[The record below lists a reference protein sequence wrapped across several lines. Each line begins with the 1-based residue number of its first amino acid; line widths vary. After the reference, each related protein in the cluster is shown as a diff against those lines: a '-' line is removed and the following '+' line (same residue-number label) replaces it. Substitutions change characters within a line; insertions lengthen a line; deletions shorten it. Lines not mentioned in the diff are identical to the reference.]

1 MAPRN
6 GIVCG
11 GTWLLDRISAIPDWP
26 AEETVTEI
34 LGSDAEGG
42 GPGFNMSVDLKKLRP
57 DLNVE
62 AIGLV
67 GADGD
72 GDLLES
78 RARAVG
84 VDVSQL
90 RRTREAPTAVTYVM
104 TSMATGRR
112 TFFSN
117 QGADGLLAP
126 EHFDFAATR
135 GRMLHLGLPGIMRAL
150 DGPGG
155 DGDANGWVT
164 VLKAAGRHGL
174 FRNLEICSL
183 PAEVIAAT
191 CRPSLPHLD
200 SLVIN
205 DFEIGALAGTTTVRD
220 GRTDVAAVRAAMRT
234 VLGMGAMQVIVVHF
248 PAGAI
253 ALSRDGVW
261 AEKAPVR
268 VPKAAIKGT
277 NGAGDAFAAGILLT
291 LHDGGTLDQALTL
304 GHAVAAASLRSLTT
318 TGSVASVA
326 ACLTLAAE
334 WGWRE
339 SLDAW

>member
-1 MAPRN
+1 MAPRD

-34 LGSDAEGG
+34 LGTDAEGG
-42 GPGFNMSVDLKKLRP
+42 GPGFNMSVDLKTLRP
-57 DLNVE
+57 SLPVE

-67 GADGD
+67 GADAD
-72 GDLLES
+72 GDLLEA
-78 RARAVG
+78 RARAAG
-84 VDVSQL
+84 VDVRQL
-90 RRTREAPTAVTYVM
+90 RRTTEAPTAVTYVM

-126 EHFDFAATR
+126 DHFDFAATR
-135 GRMLHLGLPGIMRAL
+135 GKILHLGLPGIMRTL
-150 DGPGG
+150 DGPGR
-155 DGDANGWVT
+155 DGDANGWVS
-164 VLKAAGRHGL
+164 VLKDAGRHGL

-191 CRPSLPHLD
+191 CRPALPHLD
-200 SLVIN
+200 ALIIN

-220 GRTDVAAVRAAMRT
+220 GKTDIAAVRAAMAT
-234 VLGMGAMQVIVVHF
+234 VLGMGAMQVVVVHF
-248 PAGAI
+248 PAGAL
-253 ALSRDGVW
+253 ALARDGIT
-261 AEKAPVR
+261 AQKPPVR
-268 VPKAAIKGT
+268 VPKAAVKGT
-277 NGAGDAFAAGILLT
+277 NGAGDAFASGVLLT
-291 LHDGGTLDQALTL
+291 LHDGGSLDEALTL

-318 TGSVASVA
+318 TGSVERAA

-339 SLDAW
+339 SMDG

>member
-1 MAPRN
+1 MAERS

-34 LGSDAEGG
+34 LATDAEGG

-57 DLNVE
+57 EMNVE

-67 GADGD
+67 GRDGD
-72 GDLLES
+72 GDILEA

-84 VDVSQL
+84 VDVAQL
-90 RRTREAPTAVTYVM
+90 RRATEAPTAVTYVM
-104 TSMATGRR
+104 TSVATGRR
-112 TFFSN
+112 TFFSH
-117 QGADGLLAP
+117 QGADALLSP

-135 GRMLHLGLPGIMRAL
+135 GKIVHLGLPGIMRGL
-150 DGPGG
+150 DGPGR
-155 DGDANGWVT
+155 DGDANGWVS
-164 VLKAAGRHGL
+164 VLKAAGKHGL

-191 CRPSLPHLD
+191 ARPCLPHLD

-205 DFEIGALAGTTTVRD
+205 DFEIGALAGLPTVRD
-220 GRTDVAAVRAAMRT
+220 GRTDIPAVRRAMRA
-234 VLGMGAMQVIVVHF
+234 VLERGAMRLVVVHF
-248 PAGAI
+248 PAGAL
-253 ALSRDGVW
+253 ALSRDGTA
-261 AEKAPVR
+261 AEKPPVR
-268 VPKAAIKGT
+268 VPQAAIRGT
-277 NGAGDAFAAGILLT
+277 NGAGDAFAAGVLLT
-291 LHDGGTLDQALTL
+291 LHDGGTLEEALTL

-318 TGSVASVA
+318 TGSVDSVA
-326 ACLTLAAE
+326 ACLRLAAE

-339 SLDAW
+339 SLDG

>member
-1 MAPRN
+1 MALRD
-6 GIVCG
+6 GVVCG

-34 LGSDAEGG
+34 LGTDAEGG

-57 DLNVE
+57 DLSVE

-67 GADGD
+67 GRDGD
-72 GDLLES
+72 GDILET

-84 VDVSQL
+84 VDVTQL
-90 RRTREAPTAVTYVM
+90 RRTDAAPTAVTYVM

-112 TFFSN
+112 TFFSH
-117 QGADGLLAP
+117 QGADGLLTP
-126 EHFDFAATR
+126 DHFDFAATR
-135 GRMLHLGLPGIMRAL
+135 GKILHLGLPGIMRSL
-150 DGPGG
+150 DGPGREG
-155 DGDANGWVT
+155 DVNGWVS
-164 VLKAAGRHGL
+164 VLKDAGKYGL

-191 CRPSLPHLD
+191 CRPALPHLD

-205 DFEIGALAGTTTVRD
+205 DFEIGALAGTTTVMD
-220 GRTDVAAVRAAMRT
+220 GKTDIAAVRAAMRT
-234 VLGMGAMQVIVVHF
+234 VLDMGAMQVVVVHF
-248 PAGAI
+248 PAGAL
-253 ALSRDGVW
+253 ALARDGRT

-277 NGAGDAFAAGILLT
+277 NGAGDAFAAGVLLT
-291 LHDGGTLDQALTL
+291 LHDGGSLDEALTL

-318 TGSVASVA
+318 TGSVEPVA
-326 ACLTLAAE
+326 ACLNLAAE

-339 SLDAW
+339 SLNG